1 MRAYFNMRIMAWVT
15 GRSQQVIKEEA
26 PDAAGAYPALRRA
39 AELGQCAR
47 ELREQR
53 GLTHQQV
60 ARAAG
65 MQPESLGRFE
75 AGAYLP
81 SLPVLERLAKALGV
95 SLDIRLSR
103 R

>member
-1 MRAYFNMRIMAWVT
+1 MRIMAWVT
-15 GRSQQVIKEEA
+15 GRSPRVIKTEE
-26 PDAAGAYPALRRA
+26 PGEYPELRRA
-39 AELGQCAR
+39 AELGRCAR

-53 GLTHQQV
+53 GLTPAPL

-65 MQPESLGRFE
+65 MQPESVERFE
-75 AGAYLP
+75 SGAYLP

-95 SLDIRLSR
+95 TLDIRLIR